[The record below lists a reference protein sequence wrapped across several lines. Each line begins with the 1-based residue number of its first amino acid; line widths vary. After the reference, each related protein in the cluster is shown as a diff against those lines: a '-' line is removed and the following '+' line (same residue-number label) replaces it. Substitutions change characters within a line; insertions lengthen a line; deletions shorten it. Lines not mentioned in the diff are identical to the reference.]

1 MPAVYAQ
8 RLYDALGSGSKTIR
22 IFTAEEGG
30 AERCQG
36 DNRMLGANDVADWV
50 ADNLREPGA
59 LEKDMDHHHLLDVQG
74 KQVTRLEDLRLITG
88 AGKYASDWNLPNQLY
103 ACFVRCDR
111 AHARIVSVDTGA
123 ARAHP
128 GVVGVYTGEDALRA
142 GYVRSANFLTFTGK
156 DGMKAHFPDR
166 PVIAHGKVRFVGE
179 PVAMIVAESALIAQD
194 AAELVQV
201 EYEDLPAMVD
211 PEEAISGK
219 ALQLH
224 ESVPGNLPFEYEAGD
239 AAATA
244 AAIAGAAHVTRV
256 KLESTRVNPNAM
268 EPRACL
274 VAYDQASDAYTVH
287 VCVQGMNM
295 MCKQLAAYTRLPEEK
310 IKVVAREVGGG
321 FGQRSTGYPE
331 YCAVMIAAKATGRP
345 VKWVSTRSE
354 AFLSDTH
361 GRANI
366 ISGELALDRD
376 GRFLAMRLEWLADM
390 GAYLAPAGPVSH
402 IRNPTTCLTGMYRIP
417 ALYGHWRIA
426 LTNTAPVA
434 AYRGAGRPDIA
445 YIIERLVSRAAIEL
459 GIDAAELRR
468 RNLIPAEAFPY
479 KTPTG
484 STYDSADPPGLL
496 EQAVKAADWSGFEAR
511 RKQSAQ
517 RGKLRGIGIAAVIE
531 NTGAGMFPKDEIELE
546 AGADGTV
553 TAYSVS
559 HSQGQGHETTFAMV
573 IAKALGIPVDRVKLE
588 QAPTGKTLIGNH
600 SGGSRTMVGAG
611 TVCHIAAAKL
621 IEHGKNLAADE
632 LGLEPSQIA
641 YGDGTFSGGGRKLTL
656 AELAKKRA
664 VSVVGEGTFG
674 STFPNGCHIA
684 EVEIDPDTGVTRI
697 ASYVTVDDCGVVV
710 NHAIVE
716 GQMHGAVAQ
725 GAGQVFGE
733 HVVYDRETGQL
744 ITGSFSDYYMP
755 RAGLVPEM
763 VMEEH
768 PTPSRVNPL
777 GIKGMGE
784 SGCTASIGCLVN
796 AVLDAVKPLGIAHL
810 DMPLTPAK
818 VWTAI
823 AAARGT
829 AKKH

>member
-1 MPAVYAQ
+1 
-8 RLYDALGSGSKTIR
+8 
-22 IFTAEEGG
+22 
-30 AERCQG
+30 
-36 DNRMLGANDVADWV
+36 
-50 ADNLREPGA
+50 
-59 LEKDMDHHHLLDVQG
+59 MDHHHLLDVQG

-88 AGKYASDWNLPNQLY
+88 TGKYAADWNLPNQLH

-111 AHARIVSVDTGA
+111 AHARIVSVDTEA
-123 ARAHP
+123 ARTHA
-128 GVVGVYTGEDALRA
+128 GVVGVYTGEDAVRA

-156 DGMKAHFPDR
+156 NGMTAHFPDR

-179 PVAMIVAESALIAQD
+179 PVALVVAESALIAQD

-201 EYEDLPAMVD
+201 EYEDLPVVVD

-219 ALQLH
+219 AVQLH
-224 ESVPGNLPFEYEAGD
+224 DIAPGNLPFEFEAGD
-239 AAATA
+239 PAATQA
-244 AAIAGAAHVTRV
+244 AFAKAAHVT
-256 KLESTRVNPNAM
+256 KLKVESTRVNPSPM

-274 VAYDQASDAYTVH
+274 VAYDASDESYTVH
-287 VCVQGMNM
+287 VCLQGMNM
-295 MCKQLAAYTRLPEEK
+295 MRKQLATYTRLPEEK
-310 IKVVAREVGGG
+310 IKVVARDVGGG

-331 YCAVMIAAKATGRP
+331 YCAVMLASRATGRP
-345 VKWVSTRSE
+345 VKWVSSRSE
-354 AFLSDTH
+354 GFLADTH
-361 GRANI
+361 GRGNVI
-366 ISGELALDRD
+366 TGELALDRD
-376 GRFLAMRLEWLADM
+376 GTFLALRVDWIADM
-390 GAYLAPAGPVSH
+390 GGYLAPAGPVSH
-402 IRNPTTCLTGMYRIP
+402 IRNPVTCLTGVYKIA
-417 ALYGHWRIA
+417 ALYGHWRTA

-445 YIIERLVSRAAIEL
+445 YIIERLVSRAAIEI
-459 GIDAAELRR
+459 GMDAAELRR
-468 RNLIPAEAFPY
+468 RNFIPTEAFPY

-484 STYDSADPPGLL
+484 TTYDSADLPGLM
-496 EQAVKAADWSGFEAR
+496 EQALKAADWKGFEAR
-511 RKQSAQ
+511 RKSAQ
-517 RGKLRGIGIAAVIE
+517 QQGRLRGIGISTVIE

-546 AGADGTV
+546 VGADGKV
-553 TAYSVS
+553 VAYSVS

-573 IAKALGIPVDRVKLE
+573 IAKALGIPVDHVQLR
-588 QAPTGKTLIGNH
+588 QAPTGKNMIGNH

-611 TVCHIAAAKL
+611 TVCHIAAVKL

-632 LGLEPSQIA
+632 LGLEPSQVEYANGIFKG
-641 YGDGTFSGGGRKLTL
+641 GDRKMTL
-656 AELAKKRA
+656 AELATSKK
-664 VSVVGEGTFG
+664 VSVTGEGTFG

-684 EVEIDPDTGVTRI
+684 EVEIDPETGTTDIV
-697 ASYVTVDDCGVVV
+697 SYVTVDDCGVVV

-755 RAGLVPEM
+755 RAGLLPDL

-777 GIKGMGE
+777 GIKGTGE
-784 SGCTASIGCLVN
+784 SGCTASLACLVN

-818 VWTAI
+818 LWTAI
-823 AAARGT
+823 SSARAT
-829 AKKH
+829 AKNH